1 MFDRQGVAKILF
13 NEDISQL
20 IKMDIFG
27 SDEAFEFVFKQFS
40 FNTSTEDKE
49 FVGHIG
55 KIE

>member
-27 SDEAFEFVFKQFS
+27 SDEAFEFVFK
-40 FNTSTEDKE
+40 
-49 FVGHIG
+49 
-55 KIE
+55 